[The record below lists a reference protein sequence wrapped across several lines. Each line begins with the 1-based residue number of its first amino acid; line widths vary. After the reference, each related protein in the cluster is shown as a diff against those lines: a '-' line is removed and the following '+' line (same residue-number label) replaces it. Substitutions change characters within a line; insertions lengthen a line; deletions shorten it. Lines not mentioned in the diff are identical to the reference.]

1 MRLPV
6 CTFDVRS
13 GTLCPR
19 CEPLLH
25 SGVIDWTD
33 LSVMRELIDLEQQF
47 PQLSEAEY
55 VKTIR
60 TGSIF
65 FVLLRSRHHL
75 STQLKTQLERALV
88 RRLGGPV
95 NVIEYLGDVNQLLE
109 QLVKPAR
116 ITSISRTWLP
126 DGTEMLVVKVDRL
139 SSIAIGINNV
149 AEVVRSLKGLDV
161 EIVESAR

>member
-88 RRLGGPV
+88 RKLGGPV
-95 NVIEYLGDVNQLLE
+95 NVIEYLGDVNLLLE

-139 SSIAIGINNV
+139 SSVAIGINNV

>member
-19 CEPLLH
+19 CEPLLR

-33 LSVMRELIDLEQQF
+33 LSAMRELIDLEQQF

-60 TGSIF
+60 TGSVF
-65 FVLLRSRHHL
+65 FVLLRSRRHL
-75 STQLKTQLERALV
+75 IPPIRTQLERALT

-95 NVIEYLGDVNQLLE
+95 SVIEYAGDVNDLLE

-116 ITSISRTWLP
+116 ITSITRTWLP
-126 DGTEMLVVKVDRL
+126 DGSERLVVRVDRI
-139 SSIAIGINNV
+139 SSVTIGINNV
-149 AEVVRSLKGLDV
+149 SELVKSLKGVEV
-161 EIVESAR
+161 EIVESPR

>member
-19 CEPLLH
+19 CEHLLH

-65 FVLLRSRHHL
+65 FVLLRSHHHL
-75 STQLKTQLERALV
+75 SPQLKTQLERALV
-88 RRLGGPV
+88 RKLGGPV
-95 NVIEYLGDVNQLLE
+95 NVIEYMGDVNLLLE
-109 QLVKPAR
+109 QLVRPAR

-139 SSIAIGINNV
+139 SSVTIGINNV
-149 AEVVRSLKGLDV
+149 AAVVKSLKGLEV

>member
-47 PQLSEAEY
+47 PQLSEAGY

-88 RRLGGPV
+88 RKLGGPV
-95 NVIEYLGDVNQLLE
+95 NVIEYLGDVNLLLE

-139 SSIAIGINNV
+139 SSVAIGINNV

>member
-13 GTLCPR
+13 GMLCPR
-19 CEPLLH
+19 CEPLLR

-65 FVLLRSRHHL
+65 FVLLRSRRHL
-75 STQLKTQLERALV
+75 LPQIRAQLERALT
-88 RRLGGPV
+88 RKLGGPV

-109 QLVKPAR
+109 QLVRPAR

-126 DGTEMLVVKVDRL
+126 DGTERLLVKVDRL
-139 SSIAIGINNV
+139 SSVTIGVNNV
-149 AEVVRSLKGLDV
+149 AELLKSLKGVEV
-161 EIVESAR
+161 EIVESPR

>member
-19 CEPLLH
+19 CEPLLR

-33 LSVMRELIDLEQQF
+33 LSVMRGLVDLEQQL

-75 STQLKTQLERALV
+75 SSQLRAQLERALTKK
-88 RRLGGPV
+88 LSGPV

-126 DGTEMLVVKVDRL
+126 DGTERLVVKVDRL
-139 SSIAIGINNV
+139 SSVTIGINNV
-149 AEVVRSLKGLDV
+149 AEVVRSLKGLEV
-161 EIVESAR
+161 EIVESVR

>member
-13 GTLCPR
+13 GMLCPR
-19 CEPLLH
+19 CEPLLR

-65 FVLLRSRHHL
+65 FVLLRSRRHL
-75 STQLKTQLERALV
+75 LPQIRTQLERALT
-88 RRLGGPV
+88 RKLGGPV

-109 QLVKPAR
+109 QLVRPAR

-126 DGTEMLVVKVDRL
+126 DGTERLLVKVDRL
-139 SSIAIGINNV
+139 SSVTIGVNNV
-149 AEVVRSLKGLDV
+149 AELLKSLKGVEV
-161 EIVESAR
+161 EIVESPR

>member
-88 RRLGGPV
+88 RKLGGPV

-139 SSIAIGINNV
+139 SSVAIGINNV
-149 AEVVRSLKGLDV
+149 AEVVRTLKGLEV

>member
-88 RRLGGPV
+88 RKLGGPV
-95 NVIEYLGDVNQLLE
+95 NVIEYLGDVNLLLE

-139 SSIAIGINNV
+139 SSVAIGINNV
-149 AEVVRSLKGLDV
+149 AEVVRSLKGLEV

>member
-25 SGVIDWTD
+25 SGAINWTD

-60 TGSIF
+60 SGSIF

-75 STQLKTQLERALV
+75 SPQLKTQLERALV

-149 AEVVRSLKGLDV
+149 AEVVRTLKGLEV

>member
-6 CTFDVRS
+6 CTFDMRS

-65 FVLLRSRHHL
+65 FVLLRSHHHL

-88 RRLGGPV
+88 RKLGGPV
-95 NVIEYLGDVNQLLE
+95 NVIEYLGDVNLLLE

-139 SSIAIGINNV
+139 SSVAIGINNV

>member
-19 CEPLLH
+19 CEPLLR

-33 LSVMRELIDLEQQF
+33 LSVMRELIDLERQF

-75 STQLKTQLERALV
+75 SSQVKTQLERALTKK
-88 RRLGGPV
+88 LGGPV
-95 NVIEYLGDVNQLLE
+95 NVVEYLGDVNQLLE

-126 DGTEMLVVKVDRL
+126 DGTEKLVVKVDRIL
-139 SSIAIGINNV
+139 SVALGVNNV
-149 AEVVRSLKGLDV
+149 AELVRSLKGLDV

>member
-19 CEPLLH
+19 CEPLLR

-33 LSVMRELIDLEQQF
+33 LSAMRELIDLEPQF

-75 STQLKTQLERALV
+75 TPPLRTQLERALTK
-88 RRLGGPV
+88 RLGGPV
-95 NVIEYLGDVNQLLE
+95 SVIEYAGDVNQLLE

-126 DGTEMLVVKVDRL
+126 DGSERLVVKVDRI
-139 SSIAIGINNV
+139 SSVAIGINNV
-149 AEVVRSLKGLDV
+149 SELVRSLKGLEV